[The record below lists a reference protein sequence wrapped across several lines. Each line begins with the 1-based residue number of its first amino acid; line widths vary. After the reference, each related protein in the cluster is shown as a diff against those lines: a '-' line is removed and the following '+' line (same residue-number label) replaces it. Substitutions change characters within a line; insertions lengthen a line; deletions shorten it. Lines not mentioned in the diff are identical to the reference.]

1 MSSVPAAAKEEDGD
15 FAWEEVDAG
24 SSGDGA
30 AVQIATPIKAHVVD
44 GSYEQEEE
52 KEKGGVEVAPVAGAG
67 NATELTQMTA
77 GKAEEKSG
85 EAAIVKLD
93 EVGEDWDTWD

>member
-1 MSSVPAAAKEEDGD
+1 MGSGRPRRPSDQRLNGRGRHQIVCGSV
-15 FAWEEVDAG
+15 VH
-24 SSGDGA
+24 
-30 AVQIATPIKAHVVD
+30 IKAHVVD